1 MKKLPIRRLLTIGL
15 LAGSLTMTTV
25 YADVTQDDINNA
37 KDQIDKL
44 KDQKKDAQNEV
55 DDIKDQ
61 KSGLQDNLDSLNGKM
76 NSVEGI

>member
-1 MKKLPIRRLLTIGL
+1 MKKLPIRQLLTIGL

-44 KDQKKDAQNEV
+44 KDQKKDA
-55 DDIKDQ
+55 
-61 KSGLQDNLDSLNGKM
+61 
-76 NSVEGI
+76 